1 MGPDN
6 IGPSMMS
13 SSLPPVRSPSRSIR
27 VVLSRAAPQLQAPNS
42 VVPLLLRRRHRHR
55 TAVGMSRFAAAAL
68 RRATATSGIP
78 SSSSRS
84 AAFSPFA
91 PRLFSTE
98 ASGETASAGAGAGA
112 AQGSQDKPLFKPS
125 DEGLAYGRFY
135 SAIPGGNRLPKSML
149 KTDII
154 HHLDK
159 CELSLD
165 DVKIDYN
172 RGYFPVGA
180 LLRFSSVP
188 LYNTAVKQTREGRQ
202 YRLEMVSR
210 EEFDLKQSFD
220 GKAILLQGVPR
231 NAQPEDIERFLCGT
245 NVEPPP
251 FESFLRPGVP
261 DPIRVVL
268 VKFRSRTDANNAF
281 IAKNRGFCLNNP
293 VSMRILQ

>member
-1 MGPDN
+1 
-6 IGPSMMS
+6 
-13 SSLPPVRSPSRSIR
+13 
-27 VVLSRAAPQLQAPNS
+27 
-42 VVPLLLRRRHRHR
+42 
-55 TAVGMSRFAAAAL
+55 MSRLAAAAL
-68 RRATATSGIP
+68 RRATAASGIP

-84 AAFSPFA
+84 SVLAPFA

-98 ASGETASAGAGAGA
+98 ASGETPAAGAA
-112 AQGSQDKPLFKPS
+112 AQGSQDEPFFKPS
-125 DEGLAYGRFY
+125 DEGVAYGRFY
-135 SAIPGGNRLPKSML
+135 SVIPGGSRLPKSML

-159 CELSLD
+159 SELSLD

-172 RGYFPVGA
+172 RGYYPVGA

-188 LYNTAVKQTREGRQ
+188 LFNTAVRQTREGRQ
-202 YRLEMVSR
+202 YRLEMISR
-210 EEFDLKQSFD
+210 EEFDLKQSYD

-231 NAQPEDIERFLCGT
+231 NAVPEDIERFLCGT

-268 VKFRSRTDANNAF
+268 VKFRSRTDAANAF
-281 IAKNRGFCLNNP
+281 ITKNRGFCLNNP
-293 VSMRILQ
+293 VSMRVLQ